1 MVRHDR
7 RMTQTDP
14 QPSSYPDPPEV
25 AVTVERRRSG
35 WDVAIGIL
43 MVIAALIILGD
54 VVVATVVS
62 VFLIGWTAIG
72 AGLVLAVWAFTRFR
86 AGGFWWALLGGV
98 TLAGLGVLV
107 LQHPVRGALW
117 ITVFIGAAFVAG
129 GVTRVVAAASLP
141 RGKGLFVLTGIL
153 SILLGGWILV
163 FPTEATLTV
172 LGVLL
177 GVQVLVEG
185 ITLLVAGRPRITS
198 GPRPPAATA

>member
-1 MVRHDR
+1 MA
-7 RMTQTDP
+7 QTEP
-14 QPSSYPDPPEV
+14 QAGGPVDPPEV
-25 AVTVERRRSG
+25 TVTIERRRSG
-35 WDVAIGIL
+35 WDVALGIL
-43 MVIAALIILGD
+43 MVVAGLLILGD

-72 AGLVLAVWAFTRFR
+72 AGLVLGVWAFTRFR
-86 AGGFWWALLGGV
+86 AGGFWWALLGGI

-198 GPRPPAATA
+198 GPRPPAAMA